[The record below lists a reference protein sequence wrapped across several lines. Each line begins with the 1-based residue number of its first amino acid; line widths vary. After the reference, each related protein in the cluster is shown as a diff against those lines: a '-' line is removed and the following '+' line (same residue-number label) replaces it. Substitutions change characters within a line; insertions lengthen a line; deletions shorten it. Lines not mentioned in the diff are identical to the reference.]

1 MKITVNNMESSMIK
15 SFTFERKR
23 IEDTSGVLD
32 IEFSNG
38 SSYIY
43 EDISMFDIQYLILST
58 DSVGVAF
65 IENIRKKYTNYRRVR

>member
-1 MKITVNNMESSMIK
+1 MKITVNNMESSMIE

-43 EDISMFDIQYLILST
+43 EDVSMFDIQYLILST
-58 DSVGVAF
+58 DSVVVEF
-65 IENIRKKYTNYRRVR
+65 I